1 MVKLHKIAGQVMGFF
16 EAFDGSRAALD
27 TERILI
33 VRGRS
38 SKNISINEMEEK
50 LGELKDILQGN
61 EVDVVSDEAAKLI
74 NRMDEQIRST
84 VSVPGDT
91 DSNGIMRMTKSLE
104 AMNVFVKF
112 KLMNLAHTGV
122 FVVIWKDKADVGPV
136 FIETVVSD
144 DEKE

>member
-1 MVKLHKIAGQVMGFF
+1 MSFF

-38 SKNISINEMEEK
+38 SQNILINEMEDK
-50 LGELKDILQGN
+50 LEELKDILQGN
-61 EVDVVSDEAAKLI
+61 ELNVVSEEAGRLI
-74 NRMDEQIRST
+74 NRMDEQIRLT

-104 AMNVFVKF
+104 EMNLCVKF

-122 FVVIWKDKADVGPV
+122 FVVIWKDKADVGPIFV
-136 FIETVVSD
+136 ETVVSD
-144 DEKE
+144 DENY

>member
-27 TERILI
+27 TQRILI